1 MLYKNLEKMITRG
14 AFEKEDLLSKMDMYL
29 LNDRITEAEYN
40 ELMALMG

>member
-1 MLYKNLEKMITRG
+1 MLYKNLIKMITRG
-14 AFEKEDLLSKMDMYL
+14 TFEKEDLLSKMDMYL